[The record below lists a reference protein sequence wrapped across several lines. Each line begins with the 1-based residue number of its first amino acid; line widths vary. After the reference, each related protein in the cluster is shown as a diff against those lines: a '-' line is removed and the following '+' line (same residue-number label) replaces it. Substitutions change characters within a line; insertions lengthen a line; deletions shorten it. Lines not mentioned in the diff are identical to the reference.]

1 MDGNPPQ
8 EKKSLKSLPFWEIG
22 LVEFGFVAIV
32 LILLFGILNYFNI
45 LSISELYPKY
55 LSFLPRKNV
64 SLNQSNPKIPC
75 PSLKEFCQKGEGVMK
90 DGKYIGFGGK
100 LASASAIFAAFDGVL
115 SSTTNSFPKE
125 KDGKIV
131 QRTFIIA
138 YLDNP
143 DLNLRAEY
151 YFRGSLDKNGT
162 VKKGEQI
169 ATSNGNKITIYD
181 NSSLIFSLIY
191 PAGNTPVILNKEDF
205 E

>member
-1 MDGNPPQ
+1 
-8 EKKSLKSLPFWEIG
+8 
-22 LVEFGFVAIV
+22 
-32 LILLFGILNYFNI
+32 
-45 LSISELYPKY
+45 
-55 LSFLPRKNV
+55 
-64 SLNQSNPKIPC
+64 
-75 PSLKEFCQKGEGVMK
+75 MK

-115 SSTTNSFPKE
+115 SSTTSSFPKE

-143 DLNLRAEY
+143 ELNLRAEY
-151 YFRGSLDKNGT
+151 YFRGSLDKNGK